1 MPKLVILL
9 FFPVLIPGRDL
20 YLPRC
25 WPFTDGSWITGLL
38 NQGSRSSFD
47 HHLYDILFKNSSIG
61 KSSQEIDSDIT
72 HMSCMVWTIPYG
84 TSQRLASL
92 S

>member
-1 MPKLVILL
+1 M
-9 FFPVLIPGRDL
+9 
-20 YLPRC
+20 
-25 WPFTDGSWITGLL
+25 L

-72 HMSCMVWTIPYG
+72 HMSSMVWSVWYDQTVWYESEAGVPVMNH
-84 TSQRLASL
+84 LAEKFIDRQVLKSRKIARKGPAH